1 MKKKLI
7 FLLILVL
14 GFGIFLA
21 IRVILFGKENDGGR
35 LKIVASP
42 TATVF
47 IDNVAM
53 GKTPY
58 EEKLKEGE
66 YVLKLIPEGNASNT
80 ASWQGKVRVNNNAL
94 TYVNRE
100 LGSSDITSAGEIFT
114 VNKMEKKDVKGGYG
128 SIAVETDPA
137 GAIVYLDN
145 DEKGVSPLIM
155 NEVPKGDHEISVYM
169 PGFFRRTH
177 KINVDSGYQ
186 TSTTFKLALDQTQKN
201 IEQLQKENQAKKDK
215 EASESAKTEA
225 TPPSDAKEK
234 VTISDTP
241 TGWLRVRSEPS
252 LNGEEIAKVDSKK
265 EFSLIEETD
274 GWYKIQVEDG
284 KQGWISSEYAEKS
297 DTSDEDQ

>member
-7 FLLILVL
+7 FLLILIL

-21 IRVILFGKENDGGR
+21 IRVFIFGKENDGGR
-35 LKIVASP
+35 LKIVSSP
-42 TATVF
+42 TASVF

-80 ASWQGKVRVNNNAL
+80 ASWQGKVRVYNNAL

-114 VNKMEKKDVKGGYG
+114 VGKMDKKGVKGGYG
-128 SIAVETDPA
+128 EISVETDPA

-145 DEKGVSPLIM
+145 DEKGVSPLVM
-155 NEVPKGDHEISVYM
+155 SDVPKGDHEISVYM

-177 KINVDSGYQ
+177 KINVDSGYR
-186 TSTTFKLALDQTQKN
+186 TNTTFKLALDQTQKN
-201 IEQLQKENQAKKDK
+201 IEQLQRENKTKKDQ
-215 EASESAKTEA
+215 EASGSAKTETTA
-225 TPPSDAKEK
+225 PADAKGT
-234 VTISDTP
+234 VTISETP
-241 TGWLRVRSEPS
+241 TGWLRVRSEPG
-252 LNGEEIAKVDSKK
+252 LNGEEIAKVDSGK
-265 EFSLIEETD
+265 EFALLEETD
-274 GWYKIQVEDG
+274 GWYKIQVEEG
-284 KQGWISSEYAEKS
+284 KQGWVSSDYAEKS
-297 DTSDEDQ
+297 GETEDQ